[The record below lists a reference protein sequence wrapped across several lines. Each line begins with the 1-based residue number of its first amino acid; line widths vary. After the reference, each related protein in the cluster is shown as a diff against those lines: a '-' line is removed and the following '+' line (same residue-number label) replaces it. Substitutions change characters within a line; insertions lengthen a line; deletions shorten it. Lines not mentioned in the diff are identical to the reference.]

1 MGLFNSKQSQTL
13 HNFPPLNTGNIKKE
27 FAGLIL
33 KGQPKGQSGQILLIV
48 VLAAVVS
55 LTVGLSA
62 VSRSI
67 TNTNVTTEEANSQK
81 ALSAAEAGV
90 EQLIKQRNP
99 ATLANELSDDSGFS
113 AEATPI
119 QGYQFKLNGGNQ
131 VLKDDGADIWL
142 TTYPNFGGTPWT
154 GTLRI
159 FWDNNGGG
167 CGTTGTNI
175 NPAIEVVYI
184 SGNRN
189 TPDMTRTV
197 FDACPSRGNGF
208 INPPNLS
215 AAERTADGKVYSQ
228 AFDLNVAQGYI
239 IRVIPLY
246 ANAVM
251 GARVLAGPG
260 FPSQGHI
267 IDSVGTSGNTKRS
280 VRVFKGYPKIP
291 IEYFPYN
298 LFQTQ

>member
-1 MGLFNSKQSQTL
+1 MGLFNTKESQ
-13 HNFPPLNTGNIKKE
+13 K
-27 FAGLIL
+27 
-33 KGQPKGQSGQILLIV
+33 GQILLIV

-67 TNTNVTTEEANSQK
+67 TNTNITTEEANSQK

-99 ATLANELSDDSGFS
+99 ATLANELSSDSGFS
-113 AEATPI
+113 ASADPVE
-119 QGYQFKLNGGNQ
+119 GFQFAINGGNQ

-142 TTYPNFGGTPWT
+142 TNYPDFTGTPWT

-159 FWDNNGGG
+159 FWNNNGGS
-167 CGTTGTNI
+167 CNTTGANI

-184 SGNRN
+184 SGARA
-189 TPDMTRTV
+189 TPNMTRV
-197 FDACPSRGNGF
+197 AYDACSSRGNGF
-208 INPPNLS
+208 QSPPSLS
-215 AAERTADGKVYSQ
+215 AAERTSDGRVYSH
-228 AFDLNVAQGYI
+228 AFDINISQGYI
-239 IRVIPLY
+239 ARVIPLY
-246 ANAVM
+246 TNAQM
-251 GARVLAGPG
+251 AARVMAGPG
-260 FPSQGHI
+260 FPAQGYI

>member
-1 MGLFNSKQSQTL
+1 MVLFNSN
-13 HNFPPLNTGNIKKE
+13 H
-27 FAGLIL
+27 
-33 KGQPKGQSGQILLIV
+33 GQKGQILLIV

-67 TNTNVTTEEANSQK
+67 TNTNVTTDEANSQK

-99 ATLANELSDDSGFS
+99 ATLANELSDESQFS

-119 QGYQFKLNGGNQ
+119 EGFQFSLNGGNE

-154 GTLRI
+154 GTLRV
-159 FWDNNGGG
+159 FWNDNGGG

-184 SGNRN
+184 SGDRN
-189 TPDMTRTV
+189 TPNMTRV
-197 FDACPSRGNGF
+197 AYDSCGSRRADNGF
-208 INPPNLS
+208 TNPPTLS
-215 AAERTADGKVYSQ
+215 ALERTADGKVFSQ
-228 AFDLNVAQGYI
+228 AFNINVSQGYI

-246 ANAVM
+246 SNAVL

-280 VRVFKGYPKIP
+280 VRVFKGFPKIP

>member
-1 MGLFNSKQSQTL
+1 MVLFNSNHSQ
-13 HNFPPLNTGNIKKE
+13 K
-27 FAGLIL
+27 
-33 KGQPKGQSGQILLIV
+33 GQILLIV

-90 EQLIKQRNP
+90 EQLVKLRNP
-99 ATLANELSDDSGFS
+99 ATLANDLSNNSGFS
-113 AEATPI
+113 ASADPVD
-119 QGYQFKLNGGNQ
+119 GNQFKINGGGE

-142 TTYPNFGGTPWT
+142 TTYPNFSGTPWT

-159 FWDNNGGG
+159 LWDNNGGG
-167 CGTTGTNI
+167 CNTTGANI

-184 SGNRN
+184 SGARAN
-189 TPDMTRTV
+189 PDMNRAAYDNCAGTRN
-197 FDACPSRGNGF
+197 NGF
-208 INPPNLS
+208 SNPPNNLS
-215 AAERTADGKVYSQ
+215 NADRTVTENGVSKTYSQ
-228 AFDLNVAQGYI
+228 GFRLPIVQGYI
-239 IRVIPLY
+239 VRVIPLY

-251 GARVLAGPG
+251 GTNVQVGSGLPE
-260 FPSQGHI
+260 QGHI
-267 IDSVGTSGNTKRS
+267 IDSVGSSGNTKRS
-280 VRVFKGYPKIP
+280 VRVFKGFPKIP

>member
-1 MGLFNSKQSQTL
+1 MGLFN
-13 HNFPPLNTGNIKKE
+13 KKE
-27 FAGLIL
+27 SQ
-33 KGQPKGQSGQILLIV
+33 KGQILLIV

-67 TNTNVTTEEANSQK
+67 TNTNVTTEEASSQK

-99 ATLANELSDDSGFS
+99 ATLATELSDDSGFS
-113 AEATPI
+113 AEADPVD
-119 QGYQFKLNGGNQ
+119 GFQFILNGGNQ

-142 TTYPNFGGTPWT
+142 TAYPNFTGTPWT

-167 CGTTGTNI
+167 CGTTGNNI

-184 SGNRN
+184 SGDRT
-189 TPDMTRTV
+189 TPDMTRV
-197 FDACPSRGNGF
+197 AYDACASRGNGF
-208 INPPNLS
+208 TNPPNLS
-215 AAERTADGKVYSQ
+215 AAERTTDGRVFSH
-228 AFDLNVAQGYI
+228 AFNINISQGYI
-239 IRVIPLY
+239 VRVIPLY
-246 ANAVM
+246 SNAIM
-251 GARVLAGPG
+251 GARVMAGPA
-260 FPSQGHI
+260 FPTQGHI

-280 VRVFKGYPKIP
+280 VRVFKGFPKIP

>member
-1 MGLFNSKQSQTL
+1 MGLFNTKESQTP
-13 HNFPPLNTGNIKKE
+13 HKIPQNF
-27 FAGLIL
+27 AA
-33 KGQPKGQSGQILLIV
+33 QSGQILLIV

-99 ATLANELSDDSGFS
+99 ATLANELSSDSGFS
-113 AEATPI
+113 ASADPVE
-119 QGYQFKLNGGNQ
+119 GFQFAINGGNQ

-142 TTYPNFGGTPWT
+142 TNYPDFTGTPWT

-159 FWDNNGGG
+159 FWNNNGGG
-167 CGTTGTNI
+167 CSTTGTNI

-184 SGNRN
+184 SGARA
-189 TPDMTRTV
+189 TPNMTRV
-197 FDACPSRGNGF
+197 AYDACSSRGNGF
-208 INPPNLS
+208 QAPPAGLS
-215 AAERTADGKVYSQ
+215 AAERTSDGRVYSH
-228 AFDLNVAQGYI
+228 AFDINISQGYI
-239 IRVIPLY
+239 ARVIPLY
-246 ANAVM
+246 TNAQIA
-251 GARVLAGPG
+251 ARVMAGPG
-260 FPSQGHI
+260 FPAQGYI

>member
-1 MGLFNSKQSQTL
+1 MGLFKSKECQTPHNS
-13 HNFPPLNTGNIKKE
+13 PLSNTGNIKQE
-27 FAGLIL
+27 FT
-33 KGQPKGQSGQILLIV
+33 GQAGQILLIV

-90 EQLIKQRNP
+90 EQLIQQKNP
-99 ATLANELSDDSGFS
+99 ATLANDLSNNSGFS
-113 AEATPI
+113 ASADPVD
-119 QGYQFKLNGGNQ
+119 GNQFKINGGGE

-142 TTYPNFGGTPWT
+142 TTYPNFSGTPWT

-159 FWDNNGGG
+159 LWDNNGGG

-184 SGNRN
+184 SGSRV
-189 TPDMTRTV
+189 TPDMTRLAY
-197 FDACPSRGNGF
+197 DNCSSRGNGF
-208 INPPNLS
+208 SNFPSDLS
-215 AAERTADGKVYSQ
+215 DAERTVTENGVSKTYSQ
-228 AFDLNVAQGYI
+228 GVRVPISQGYI
-239 IRVIPLY
+239 VRVIPLY
-246 ANAVM
+246 ANAIM
-251 GARVLAGPG
+251 GTNVQIGSG
-260 FPSQGHI
+260 FPSQGHV
-267 IDSVGTSGNTKRS
+267 IDSVGTSGKTKRS

-298 LFQTQ
+298 IFQTQ

>member
-1 MGLFNSKQSQTL
+1 MGLFNTKQSQ
-13 HNFPPLNTGNIKKE
+13 K
-27 FAGLIL
+27 
-33 KGQPKGQSGQILLIV
+33 GQILLIV

-67 TNTNVTTEEANSQK
+67 TNTNVTTQEANSQK

-90 EQLIKQRNP
+90 EQLIKQKNP
-99 ATLANELSDDSGFS
+99 ATLANELSNDSQFS
-113 AEATPI
+113 AQANPVE
-119 QGYQFKLNGGNQ
+119 GFQFTLNGGNQ
-131 VLKDDGADIWL
+131 VLKDDGSDIWL

-159 FWDNNGGG
+159 FWNNNGGS
-167 CGTTGTNI
+167 CSTTGTDI

-197 FDACPSRGNGF
+197 YDACSSRGNGF
-208 INPPNLS
+208 NNPPNLS
-215 AAERTADGKVYSQ
+215 ALERTTDGKVFSH
-228 AFDLNVAQGYI
+228 AFDLNISQGYI

-267 IDSVGTSGNTKRS
+267 IDSVGTSGDTKRS

>member
-1 MGLFNSKQSQTL
+1 MGLFNTKESQ
-13 HNFPPLNTGNIKKE
+13 K
-27 FAGLIL
+27 
-33 KGQPKGQSGQILLIV
+33 GQILLIV

-99 ATLANELSDDSGFS
+99 ATLANELSNDSGFS
-113 AEATPI
+113 ASADPVE
-119 QGYQFKLNGGNQ
+119 GFQFAINGGNE

-142 TTYPNFGGTPWT
+142 TEYPNFSGTPWT
-154 GTLRI
+154 GTIRI
-159 FWDNNGGG
+159 FWDDNGAGAN
-167 CGTTGTNI
+167 CNTTGANI

-184 SGNRN
+184 SGDKTPPNI
-189 TPDMTRTV
+189 PDMTRV
-197 FDACPSRGNGF
+197 AYDRCQSRGNGF
-208 INPPNLS
+208 QNPPALS
-215 AAERTADGKVYSQ
+215 AAERTSDGRVYSH
-228 AFDLNVAQGYI
+228 AFDINISQGYI
-239 IRVIPLY
+239 ARVIPLY
-246 ANAVM
+246 ANAQM
-251 GARVLAGPG
+251 AARVMAGPG
-260 FPSQGHI
+260 FPAQGHI

-298 LFQTQ
+298 LFQAQ

>member
-1 MGLFNSKQSQTL
+1 MGLFNTRNSQ
-13 HNFPPLNTGNIKKE
+13 K
-27 FAGLIL
+27 
-33 KGQPKGQSGQILLIV
+33 GQILLIV

-90 EQLIKQRNP
+90 EQLIKQKNP

-113 AEATPI
+113 AEATPVE
-119 QGYQFKLNGGNQ
+119 GYQFKLNGGNQ

-154 GTLRI
+154 GTIRI
-159 FWDNNGGG
+159 FWNDNGGG
-167 CGTTGTNI
+167 CGTTGSNV

-184 SGNRN
+184 SGNRT
-189 TPDMTRTV
+189 TPNMTRV
-197 FDACPSRGNGF
+197 AYDRCQSRGNGF
-208 INPPNLS
+208 INPPSGMS
-215 AAERTADGKVYSQ
+215 AQARTTDGNEYSQ
-228 AFDLNVAQGYI
+228 AFDLNISQGYI